1 MVFRS
6 LRCLFFTYCLLVSF
20 CLVERGEAG
29 GFYASLGWGESVVDF
44 GVEHLKVRGI
54 TGSVMGPRKSEL
66 DAVKYGHDTFS
77 KGIGGVGSGEFGDK
91 YRPVY
96 TEDFGLSGSFGYR
109 FENLGIEIEGSEQ
122 EFHPSAA
129 GYKIEGNAVHFAFTT
144 GKREAKGEVSGFV
157 GENPGIHLGLVLLN
171 GCYSGLRLDEKN
183 GIYSCFGLGLA
194 AADYLGGLGRLRA
207 LWNAKIGVELQ
218 FTKNLTMFGEVY
230 YRGFGVL
237 PGKVR
242 VFSVA
247 AVEGVDTLLS
257 SGMDVSYVGNACGV
271 RYLF

>member
-1 MVFRS
+1 M
-6 LRCLFFTYCLLVSF
+6 
-20 CLVERGEAG
+20 ERGEAD
-29 GFYASLGWGESVVDF
+29 GFYASLGWGESVADF
-44 GVEHLKVRGI
+44 GVEHLKVKGI
-54 TGSVMGPRKSEL
+54 TGSVMGPRKREL
-66 DAVKYGHDTFS
+66 DAVKYDHNTFS

-96 TEDFGLSGSFGYR
+96 KEDFGLSGSFGYR
-109 FENLGIEIEGSEQ
+109 FGNLGIEIEGSEQ
-122 EFHPSAA
+122 EFHPSTA
-129 GYKIEGNAVHFAFTT
+129 GYKIKENAVRFAFTT
-144 GKREAKGEVSGFV
+144 GKGGAKEEGFV
-157 GENPGIHLGLVLLN
+157 GENPGMHLGLVLLN

-183 GIYSCFGLGLA
+183 GIYTCLGLGLA
-194 AADYLGGLGRLRA
+194 ATDYLGGFGRLRA

-218 FTKNLTMFGEVY
+218 FTKNLAMFGEVY

-257 SGMDVSYVGNACGV
+257 SEMDVSYAGNACGV

>member
-1 MVFRS
+1 MVFRG
-6 LRCLFFTYCLLVSF
+6 LRCLFFTCCLLVSF
-20 CLVERGEAG
+20 CLVERGEAD
-29 GFYASLGWGESVVDF
+29 GFYASLGWGESVADF
-44 GVEHLKVRGI
+44 GVEHLKVKGI

-66 DAVKYGHDTFS
+66 NAVKYSRNTFS

-109 FENLGIEIEGSEQ
+109 FGNLGVEIEGSEQ
-122 EFHPSAA
+122 QFRPSTA

-144 GKREAKGEVSGFV
+144 GERGVKEEVSGFV
-157 GENPGIHLGLVLLN
+157 GENPGMHLGLVLLN

-183 GIYSCFGLGLA
+183 GIYTCLGLGLA

-207 LWNAKIGVELQ
+207 LWDAKIGVELQ
-218 FTKNLTMFGEVY
+218 FTKNLAMFGEVY

-237 PGKVR
+237 PGRVR
-242 VFSVA
+242 VFSVTA
-247 AVEGVDTLLS
+247 LEGVDTLLS